1 MILKRILFNTGL
13 RSWVNPGL
21 KSWVNTGLKS
31 WVNPGLKSW
40 VLLPVLL
47 LLSLKLSAQSTTKT
61 EGGKEEPSVVK
72 KTRIL
77 VIPWEPRMFNC
88 MSDISR
94 AISKETS
101 QKYAQIQE
109 SFRRGMVD
117 QLKKSFGPS
126 CNVVSLIDDTTKMAA
141 DLYYVYTHTTMS
153 YTPVNFPLNPSKA
166 DSAKLKQ
173 QSGVQKGQIAA
184 QTDEAEKF
192 MNAIVLTPNLLAY
205 LKKKYNADYVLFLNE
220 IDMEND
226 LGADPTNMMGK
237 TEFNRS
243 VILHWTMFKTED
255 GKRVAMGKNRSTFP
269 STTNSPKKIIES
281 SFAVL
286 SKAIAAKF
294 LVAIKPKE
302 LGK

>member
-1 MILKRILFNTGL
+1 MIQKLLIN
-13 RSWVNPGL
+13 NPGL
-21 KSWVNTGLKS
+21 KSWVMM
-31 WVNPGLKSW
+31 
-40 VLLPVLL
+40 PVVF
-47 LLSLKLSAQSTTKT
+47 LLSLNLSAQSTTKT

-72 KTRIL
+72 KTKIL
-77 VIPWEPRMFNC
+77 IIPWEPRMFNC

-126 CNVVSLIDDTTKMAA
+126 YTVASLIDDTTKMAA

-153 YTPVNFPLNPSKA
+153 YTPVNFPLNPTKA
-166 DSAKLKQ
+166 DSVKLKQ
-173 QSGVQKGQIAA
+173 QSGVQKGQIAV
-184 QTDEAEKF
+184 QTDETDKF
-192 MNAIVLTPNLLAY
+192 MNAVVLTPNLLAY

-226 LGADPTNMMGK
+226 LGADPTNLMGK

-243 VILHWTMFKTED
+243 VVLHWTMFKTED
-255 GKRVAMGKNRSTFP
+255 GKRVAMGKSRSTFP
-269 STTNSPKKIIES
+269 STTNSPKKIIEG

-286 SKAIAAKF
+286 SKAIAGKF

-302 LGK
+302 